1 MKKNN
6 KGFSLVELIV
16 VIAIMA
22 ILAAVAVVSFSVY
35 IQKAHDATDLEY
47 QSNVEYAANLIATE
61 HQFELKDVELEDVV
75 DGPEDIKLIV
85 YNPITGEDEYYTYE
99 THPDII
105 QEIYDI
111 VGDWT
116 FSYACDHAN
125 CSKEELPATCLE
137 PGYVKYSCGK
147 EEILPI
153 NLDAHNWGEMEPT
166 GVTGTYVSVCQNSIV
181 TKDEN
186 GNDIHENCNKRG
198 YFNEEGFPVASPF
211 GSSNQDR
218 GRYEKNT
225 IYRCSIYTDL
235 RSSDDCLCR

>member
-16 VIAIMA
+16 VISIMA

-61 HQFELKDVELEDVV
+61 HQFELKDVELEDVI

-85 YNPITGEDEYYTYE
+85 YNPLTEENEYYTYE
-99 THPDII
+99 THPDIL

-125 CSKEELPATCLE
+125 CSKEERLASCIE
-137 PGYVKYSCGK
+137 EGYIKYSCGR

-153 NLDAHNWGEMEPT
+153 DPDAHDWS
-166 GVTGTYVSVCQNSIV
+166 GTAEEVPGTNVYVKVCP
-181 TKDEN
+181 
-186 GNDIHENCNKRG
+186 NCTKRG
-198 YFNEEGFPVASPF
+198 YFNKDGFPVASPF
-211 GSSNQDR
+211 GAQNQ
-218 GRYEKNT
+218 N
-225 IYRCSIYTDL
+225 
-235 RSSDDCLCR
+235 

>member
-1 MKKNN
+1 MKDN

-35 IQKAHDATDLEY
+35 IQKAHDATDIEY
-47 QSNVEYAANLIATE
+47 QSNLEYAAKLIATE
-61 HQFELKDVELEDVV
+61 HQLELRKPYVDTEDVV

-116 FSYACDHAN
+116 FSYACDHSN
-125 CSKEELPATCLE
+125 CSKEEVPATCLTE
-137 PGYVKYSCGK
+137 GYIKYSCGK

-153 NLDAHNWGEMEPT
+153 DSDAHDWSGQAEE
-166 GVTGTYVSVCQNSIV
+166 VAGTNVYVKVCQNSV
-181 TKDEN
+181 MTKDEN
-186 GNDIHENCNKRG
+186 GNDIHKNCDKRG
-198 YFNEEGFPVASPF
+198 YFNKDGFPVASPF
-211 GSSNQDR
+211 GSSN
-218 GRYEKNT
+218 
-225 IYRCSIYTDL
+225 
-235 RSSDDCLCR
+235 